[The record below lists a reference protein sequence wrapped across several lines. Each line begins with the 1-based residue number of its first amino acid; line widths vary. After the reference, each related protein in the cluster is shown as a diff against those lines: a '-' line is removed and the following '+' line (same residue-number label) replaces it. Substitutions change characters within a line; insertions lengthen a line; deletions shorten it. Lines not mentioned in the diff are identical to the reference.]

1 LELAELGDLSVA
13 GFREDLFRKKI
24 FVSGIAKIN
33 ENQLSPEIFDG
44 AYESAFSWQKAPGFL

>member
-44 AYESAFSWQKAPGFL
+44 TYESALSRQ